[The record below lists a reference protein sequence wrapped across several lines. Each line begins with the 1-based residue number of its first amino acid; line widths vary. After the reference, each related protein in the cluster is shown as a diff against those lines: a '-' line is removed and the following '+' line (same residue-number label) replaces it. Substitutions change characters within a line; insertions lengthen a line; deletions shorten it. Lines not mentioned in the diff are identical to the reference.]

1 MKSKGVKISI
11 FCILVAAVAFS
22 VNDISIKHFTNLMP
36 LHQVVFLRALIALI
50 FTLFIFLPIEG
61 GRSALITDRPGLHI
75 ISGSCLVLANL
86 SFFSGL
92 ALIPLGESSA
102 IFFVAPL
109 IITLFSVMFLKEV
122 VGFRRWSALIIGMAG
137 VLLIVKPGTIN
148 FTWAT
153 FLPITAAIMY
163 AIRSIITRKMGLQE
177 TAVTMSFYLHL
188 TFIAACGI
196 MGLLFG
202 DGNFSGSKN
211 PALDFIFR
219 AWVMPSTEMLIV
231 IFTAGIASAMGGYF
245 SAQAYRLSSAS
256 VVAPFEYTTLVL
268 AVFWGY
274 FLWNELP
281 DFISFIGISLIIS
294 SGVFIAI
301 RERKIELSE
310 EVKDLTG
317 HQ

>member
-1 MKSKGVKISI
+1 
-11 FCILVAAVAFS
+11 
-22 VNDISIKHFTNLMP
+22 
-36 LHQVVFLRALIALI
+36 
-50 FTLFIFLPIEG
+50 
-61 GRSALITDRPGLHI
+61 
-75 ISGSCLVLANL
+75 
-86 SFFSGL
+86 
-92 ALIPLGESSA
+92 
-102 IFFVAPL
+102 
-109 IITLFSVMFLKEV
+109 
-122 VGFRRWSALIIGMAG
+122 
-137 VLLIVKPGTIN
+137 
-148 FTWAT
+148 
-153 FLPITAAIMY
+153 MY

-219 AWVMPSTEMLIV
+219 AWVLPSTEMLIV

-256 VVAPFEYTTLVL
+256 VVAPFEYTPLVL